1 MSGDKEKKPTAPK
14 RSEQQKE
21 SDRAFIAGEIVKCT
35 QIREIARKL
44 NERNIAENRGYTLH
58 HTQIFWDLKIIYKEW
73 KEQRSEFI
81 EEKIELELA
90 KLDKIEME
98 CWEAWERSKE
108 GRRKT
113 VIDGGEINQPGMP
126 GGKLREREVETT
138 FGDTR
143 FLDIIQK
150 CMERR
155 ASLLGLNAPTRSL
168 TIGINSNLTK
178 EEIEAEIAS
187 KWKIVS

>member
-1 MSGDKEKKPTAPK
+1 MAEEKKRQSSAPK
-14 RSEQQKE
+14 RSEQQKQ

-44 NERNIAENRGYTLH
+44 NEKNQVEGRGYTLH
-58 HTQIFWDLKIIYKEW
+58 HTQIFWDLKVIYKEW
-73 KEQRSEFI
+73 REQRSEFI
-81 EEKIELELA
+81 EEKMELELA
-90 KLDKIEME
+90 KLDKIETE

-113 VIDGGEINQPGMP
+113 VIDGGELNQAGMS
-126 GGKLREREVETT
+126 GGRLREREVETT

-155 ASLLGLNAPTRSL
+155 AALLGLNAPTRSFS
-168 TIGINSNLTK
+168 IGINSTLTK
-178 EEIEAEIAS
+178 EEIEAEIEQ
-187 KWKIVS
+187 KWKIQT